1 MRSDVILSIQQF
13 HWALFTKVLHDG
25 TTCLYGGYAMDDN
38 GKWIVCQHCRWEAL
52 DHLVRIHPSIVWSFE
67 VSPNGARG
75 NRRLFSQGQATGP
88 RRWQIFFLQHP
99 KENCKEEKIDQRSYG
114 KDTPKDISFGR
125 QSEAGLPRA
134 GNWSKQVSLA
144 GKAPSSFLAQINYWS
159 TRLLS
164 HLHEPVHIYVQ
175 VRVDVDIKP
184 IWVSN
189 DKKYLNCQAP
199 TPVFPLR
206 HTCKKRV
213 MLRRRLFWPKK
224 NCGKS
229 A

>member
-1 MRSDVILSIQQF
+1 MMGQHAFMEDMPWTIM
-13 HWALFTKVLHDG
+13 ANE
-25 TTCLYGGYAMDDN
+25 LYVN
-38 GKWIVCQHCRWEAL
+38 IVEIRWEAL

-213 MLRRRLFWPKK
+213 MLRRRLFSQKK
-224 NCGKS
+224 ICGKS

>member
-1 MRSDVILSIQQF
+1 MMGQHAFMEDMPWTIM
-13 HWALFTKVLHDG
+13 ANE
-25 TTCLYGGYAMDDN
+25 LYVN
-38 GKWIVCQHCRWEAL
+38 IVEIRWEAL

-213 MLRRRLFWPKK
+213 MLRRRLFWQKK
-224 NCGKS
+224 IAEKVRKSGHNVNCDKS
-229 A
+229 V

>member
-1 MRSDVILSIQQF
+1 MMGQHAFMEDMPWTIM
-13 HWALFTKVLHDG
+13 ANE
-25 TTCLYGGYAMDDN
+25 LYVN
-38 GKWIVCQHCRWEAL
+38 IVEIRWEAL

-75 NRRLFSQGQATGP
+75 NRRLFSQGQATGQ
-88 RRWQIFFLQHP
+88 RRWQIFAESTKRKLQKWKKSNKGNVEKTSKKHFL
-99 KENCKEEKIDQRSYG
+99 
-114 KDTPKDISFGR
+114 GR

-134 GNWSKQVSLA
+134 GNRAKQVSLA

-213 MLRRRLFWPKK
+213 MLRRRLFWQKK
-224 NCGKS
+224 ICGKS